1 MMKKENCTKEQLLKE
16 VTALR
21 QRITELEASEIYRK
35 HTKAALQAAQE
46 EWEQSFDALT
56 DDVCI
61 LDRSGVIL
69 KANKAMRDR
78 FDRFHRTI
86 IGLDYRLVYY
96 GTNSPSPNPP
106 WTAVLSGALSVAAEA
121 WLPKLEG
128 WFLVSC
134 YPLYDPDGKQWGAIS
149 VVKDITERKR
159 VEEALRYM
167 AQRAPA
173 AGSIAFLR
181 SLVKHLAK
189 ALDVD
194 FAYLAELAGDSRDE
208 IRTVAVCAHGEMREN
223 FALQL
228 SETPG
233 ANVLR
238 GEQWCIASGVR
249 QQFPND
255 RLLLEWSVESYI
267 GVPLFHSSGR
277 PVGMVVAMDSKP
289 LLKTQL
295 AESILGIFAVRAAAE
310 LERKR
315 AEEALRDSEERYR
328 AIAEN
333 TYDLICETSSTG
345 HYSYL
350 SPNYHEALGYKP
362 RELLGRAIHEH
373 VHSDDCP
380 AVMAEFER
388 GMRTLRPVQAVFR
401 YRHRNGEWR
410 WFECTGKAFRTTTGE
425 IRSVVVSRDI
435 TERKKIEEERLR
447 ASKYE
452 SVSLLA
458 GGIAHD
464 FNNILTAIV
473 GNISLAKMSVDP
485 SEDLYK
491 RLTEAEKASL
501 RAKGL
506 TQQLLTFAKGG
517 SPVKKL
523 ASIVDLLKE
532 SASFGLRGSNVR
544 CEFDLPGDLWLVD
557 IDEGQM
563 SQVIHNLVINAK
575 QAMPEGG
582 TITIRGE
589 NIVARTDTAEP
600 SRPVPAGDY
609 VKISIID
616 QGTGIPEGLLPKIFD
631 PYFTTKQQGSG
642 LGLATSYSII
652 RNHGG
657 YIAVESELEKGTT
670 FSFHLPASSKTR
682 PPVTEVEE
690 QPQAGRGKI
699 LVMDDEEAIRD
710 LLVQMLTRCGY
721 EADAARFGAEAIELY
736 KRAYDAGRPY
746 AAVIMDLTVPG
757 GMGGKEAIR
766 KLVAIDPHV
775 RVVVSSGYANDP
787 VMANYRQ
794 YNFRGACPKPYKVT
808 ELSGVLHRVIH
819 GEK

>member
-1 MMKKENCTKEQLLKE
+1 VKEEDHAKEQLLKE
-16 VTALR
+16 VFALR
-21 QRITELEASEIYRK
+21 QRITDLEASVLYGK
-35 HTKAALQAAQE
+35 DSKSALQAAHQ
-46 EWEQSFDALT
+46 EWEQSFNALT

-61 LDRSGVIL
+61 LDRSGMIL

-78 FDRFHRTI
+78 FERLHGSLV
-86 IGLDYRLVYY
+86 GLDYRLVYY
-96 GTNSPSPNPP
+96 GTTAPCPNPP
-106 WTAVLSGALSVAAEA
+106 WMAVLSGALSVAAET

-134 YPLYDPDGKQWGAIS
+134 YPLHDACGKQWGAIS
-149 VVKDITERKR
+149 IVKDITERKR
-159 VEEALRYM
+159 VEEALRDM

-173 AGSIAFLR
+173 AGSVAFLR

-194 FAYLAELAGDSRDE
+194 YTYLAELTGDAQE
-208 IRTVAVCAHGEMREN
+208 EVQTVAVCVHGEMSEN
-223 FALQL
+223 FAFHL

-233 ANVLR
+233 ANVVR
-238 GEQWCIASGVR
+238 GEQWCFASGVR

-255 RLLLEWSVESYI
+255 RLLLEWGVESYI

-277 PVGMVVAMDSKP
+277 PVGLVVAMDSEP
-289 LLKTQL
+289 LLNTQF
-295 AESILGIFAVRAAAE
+295 AESILGVFAVRAAAE

-333 TYDLICETSSTG
+333 THDLICETSSTG
-345 HYSYL
+345 RFLYL
-350 SPNYHEALGYKP
+350 SPNYRDVLGYEP
-362 RELLGRAIHEH
+362 RELLGRSVHEH
-373 VHSDDCP
+373 VHPDDCP
-380 AVMAEFER
+380 AVKGEFER
-388 GMRTLRPVQAVFR
+388 GMRTLRPGQAVFR

-410 WFECTGKAFRTTTGE
+410 WFESTGKAFWTTTGE
-425 IRSVVVSRDI
+425 IRGVVVSRDI
-435 TERKKIEEERLR
+435 TERKKMEEERLR
-447 ASKYE
+447 ASKHE

-485 SEDLYK
+485 GEDLFK

-517 SPVKKL
+517 APVKKL
-523 ASIVDLLKE
+523 TSIADLLKE
-532 SASFGLRGSNVR
+532 SASFGLRGSNVN
-544 CEFDLPGDLWLVD
+544 CQFDLPDGLCLAD
-557 IDEGQM
+557 IDEGQI
-563 SQVIHNLVINAK
+563 SQVINNLVINAK

-582 TITIRGE
+582 TITVRAQ
-589 NIVARTDTAEP
+589 NIVVRAGAAEP
-600 SRPVPAGDY
+600 SPPLPEGKY
-609 VKISIID
+609 VKISIND
-616 QGTGIPEGLLPKIFD
+616 RGTGIPEDLLPKIFD

-657 YIAVESELEKGTT
+657 HIAVESELGAGTT
-670 FSFHLPASSKTR
+670 FSFHLPASPRNLLPAK
-682 PPVTEVEE
+682 EVEE
-690 QPQAGRGKI
+690 RPQVGRGKI

-721 EADAARFGAEAIELY
+721 EADVARFGAEAIELY
-736 KRAYDAGRPY
+736 KQAYDAGRPY
-746 AAVIMDLTVPG
+746 AAVIMDLTIPG
-757 GMGGKEAIR
+757 GMGGKEAIK
-766 KLVAIDPHV
+766 KLVAVDPDV
-775 RVVVSSGYANDP
+775 KVVVSSGYANDP

-808 ELSGVLHRVIH
+808 ELSGVLHRAIN
-819 GEK
+819 GEA